1 MKNRFLIKLIFTLI
15 LFPLI
20 YTFSSQIKVSFAE
33 TIIAQNNNSDQ
44 IFKNAFNKKISNIQ
58 VQGQGIVIKL
68 LKDDL
73 EGGKHQRFIVK
84 LNSGQTLLVA
94 HNIDIAPRINS
105 LKTGDIIIFYGE
117 YEWNAQGGVIH
128 WTHRDPQGKHPHG
141 WLKHKGKIYQ

>member
-1 MKNRFLIKLIFTLI
+1 MKNRFIIKLILTFLC
-15 LFPLI
+15 PLI

-33 TIIAQNNNSDQ
+33 TIIAQNNNGDQ
-44 IFKNAFNKKISNIQ
+44 ILKNAFNKKISNIQ
-58 VQGQGIVIKL
+58 VQGEGIVIKL

-105 LKTGDIIIFYGE
+105 LKNGDIIIFYGE
-117 YEWNAQGGVIH
+117 YEWNSQGGVIH
-128 WTHRDPQGKHPHG
+128 WTHRDPQGKHTHG